1 MLQTELWT
9 MLFWNSPHP
18 HRQKIK
24 PFASF
29 SITVQIKN
37 VFSWEVK
44 MIEHHSQEALNSQ
57 DYPHCRQAAL
67 CSIDAIFSKWCNSC
81 KGSPRTFNLWA
92 QAILKRVSRDL
103 ISLHCHLP
111 ILCTNL
117 LPTQVIPFK
126 VSSSKKET
134 DSACEEK
141 ICIYTLVSKH
151 TCPAVYMTR
160 KLHNTL
166 QRFSD
171 LLVFHWNTKQLGFL
185 AEFVWRLWKAHS
197 ANTSNPSPSCFHSWR
212 SF

>member
-18 HRQKIK
+18 QRQKIK

-37 VFSWEVK
+37 VLRWEVK
-44 MIEHHSQEALNSQ
+44 MTEHHSQEALNSQ

-92 QAILKRVSRDL
+92 QAILKRVSRSL

-111 ILCTNL
+111 ILCTSL
-117 LPTQVIPFK
+117 LPTQVTPFL
-126 VSSSKKET
+126 SFIFQER
-134 DSACEEK
+134 E
-141 ICIYTLVSKH
+141 
-151 TCPAVYMTR
+151 
-160 KLHNTL
+160 
-166 QRFSD
+166 RFCM
-171 LLVFHWNTKQLGFL
+171 
-185 AEFVWRLWKAHS
+185 WRENLYL
-197 ANTSNPSPSCFHSWR
+197 
-212 SF
+212 